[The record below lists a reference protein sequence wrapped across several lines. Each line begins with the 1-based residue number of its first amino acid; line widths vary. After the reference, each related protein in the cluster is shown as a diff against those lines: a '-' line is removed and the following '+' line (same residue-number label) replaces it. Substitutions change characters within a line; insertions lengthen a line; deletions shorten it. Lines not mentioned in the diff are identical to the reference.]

1 MFNFYLQFTK
11 IYKRKNLGTLVK
23 SASEIEMLVDNSF
36 PLKQKMIQLRDA
48 ISAVKLSPNGEN
60 ELVEALFRGLG
71 ADVYFP
77 RKGDNSERFDALIDF
92 ANYKAVAEIEIP
104 STEILD
110 APRNLLDDYAVL
122 KCRKK
127 DNDEEIVP
135 LVICWDLPNKRTDYW
150 NVITDVKNILGLKIK
165 TISILAL
172 ALHYW
177 TNTPINLQTDDYYL
191 EYANC
196 TMHNAGEMLLNA
208 GLSIEDYPGYFA
220 PFK

>member
-1 MFNFYLQFTK
+1 LK
-11 IYKRKNLGTLVK
+11 IYKIIDSGDK
-23 SASEIEMLVDNSF
+23 SINSSEIYNLVNNDL
-36 PLKQKMIQLRDA
+36 PLKEKMIQLRDA
-48 ISAVKLSPNGEN
+48 VSTVKLTPNGEN
-60 ELVEALFRGLG
+60 ELVEVLFRGIG

-92 ANYKAVAEIEIP
+92 NDYKSVIEVEIP

-122 KCRKK
+122 KNRKK
-127 DNDEEIVP
+127 EDNEEIIPVV
-135 LVICWDLPNKRTDYW
+135 LCWDLPNKRTDYW
-150 NVITDVKNILGLKIK
+150 NVVTDVNKILGIKIK

-177 TNTPINLQTDDYYL
+177 TNTPMDFRTDEYFL
-191 EYANC
+191 EYGKC
-196 TMHNAGEMLLNA
+196 TMNKASSMLKTTELSLN
-208 GLSIEDYPGYFA
+208 DFPGYFS

>member
-1 MFNFYLQFTK
+1 MK
-11 IYKRKNLGTLVK
+11 IYKRIDQGTSVT
-23 SASEIEMLVDNSF
+23 SVSEIEKLVNNELT
-36 PLKQKMIQLRDA
+36 LKQKMDQLKDS
-48 ISAVKLSPNGEN
+48 ISVVKLSANGEN
-60 ELVEALFRGLG
+60 ELVELLLSGLG
-71 ADVYFP
+71 AKVYFP
-77 RKGDNSERFDALIDF
+77 RKGDNSERFDALLDF
-92 ANYKAVAEIEIP
+92 ESYKAVVEIEIP

-127 DNDEEIVP
+127 ESENKIVP
-135 LVICWDLPNKRTDYW
+135 LVLCWDLPNKRTDYW
-150 NVITDVKNILGLKIK
+150 NVVTDVNNILGIKIK

-177 TNTPINLQTDDYYL
+177 TKTPINLDCDDYYL

-196 TMHNAGEMLLNA
+196 SMDFAEGMLKKV
-208 GLSIEDYPGYFA
+208 GLSSSDYPGYFA

>member
-1 MFNFYLQFTK
+1 MK
-11 IYKRKNLGTLVK
+11 IYKNLRNSDSITNGSQIKEL
-23 SASEIEMLVDNSF
+23 IDNDY
-36 PLKQKMIQLRDA
+36 PLKDKMNRLRDSLSM
-48 ISAVKLSPNGEN
+48 IKLIPDGEN
-60 ELVEALFRGLG
+60 ELVRLLINGLG
-71 ADVYFP
+71 PKIYFP

-92 ANYKAVAEIEIP
+92 GDYKSVVEIEIP

-127 DNDEEIVP
+127 EKDSDIVP

-150 NVITDVKNILGLKIK
+150 NVITDIYAILGIKIK

-177 TNTPINLQTDDYYL
+177 TKTPLELRSDDYYL
-191 EYANC
+191 EYSNSSMIFAS
-196 TMHNAGEMLLNA
+196 HLLRKT
-208 GLSIEDYPGYFA
+208 GLSENDYPGYFT
-220 PFK
+220 PYK

>member
-1 MFNFYLQFTK
+1 MK
-11 IYKRKNLGTLVK
+11 IYKIIDSGDK
-23 SASEIEMLVDNSF
+23 SINSSEIYNLVNNDL
-36 PLKQKMIQLRDA
+36 PLKEKMIQLRGA
-48 ISAVKLSPNGEN
+48 VSTVKLTPNGEN
-60 ELVEALFRGLG
+60 ELVEVLFRGIG

-92 ANYKAVAEIEIP
+92 NDYKSVIEVEIP

-122 KCRKK
+122 KNRKK
-127 DNDEEIVP
+127 EDNEEIIPVV
-135 LVICWDLPNKRTDYW
+135 LCWDLPNKRTDYW
-150 NVITDVKNILGLKIK
+150 NVVTDVNKILGIKIK

-177 TNTPINLQTDDYYL
+177 TNTPMDFRTDEYFL
-191 EYANC
+191 EYGKY
-196 TMHNAGEMLLNA
+196 TMNKASSMLKTT
-208 GLSIEDYPGYFA
+208 GLSLNDFPGYFS